1 MFKHILL
8 PTDGSPL
15 SDAAIAQGVQLAR
28 EIGATITGFH
38 AIPEFRVFTSRPEML
53 EDTKQRF
60 LEDCRTHAREYL
72 AVLETAAKEAGVPC
86 DTVVSVSDE
95 PYLDIIQAAEQK
107 GCDLIAMAGHGHRL
121 ISDVI
126 YGATIT
132 KVRHE
137 TDIPLFLIKAAPE

>member
-15 SDAAIAQGVQLAR
+15 SDAAIVQGVQLAR

-95 PYLDIIQAAEQK
+95 PYLEIIQAAEQK
-107 GCDLIAMAGHGHRL
+107 GCDLIAMASHGRKG
-121 ISDVI
+121 IK
-126 YGATIT
+126 G
-132 KVRHE
+132 
-137 TDIPLFLIKAAPE
+137 FLIGSETQKVLSHSQIAVLVFR

>member
-15 SDAAIAQGVQLAR
+15 SDAAIVQGVQLAR
-28 EIGATITGFH
+28 DIGATITGFH

-95 PYLDIIQAAEQK
+95 PYLEIIQAAEQK
-107 GCDLIAMAGHGHRL
+107 GCDLIAMASHGRKG
-121 ISDVI
+121 IK
-126 YGATIT
+126 G
-132 KVRHE
+132 
-137 TDIPLFLIKAAPE
+137 FLIGSETQKVLSHSQIAVLVFR